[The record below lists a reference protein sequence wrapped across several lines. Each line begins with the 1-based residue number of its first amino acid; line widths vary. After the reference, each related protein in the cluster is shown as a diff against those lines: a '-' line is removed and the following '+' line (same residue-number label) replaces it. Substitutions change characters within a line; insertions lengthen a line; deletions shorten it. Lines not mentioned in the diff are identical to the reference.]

1 MNEQNGSR
9 KNVDYERSEQM
20 LYEVEIDQENKT
32 WKVLAKDAIR
42 TENGFQDKLVAVF
55 YSERELNIFIKVL
68 NQEW

>member
-1 MNEQNGSR
+1 
-9 KNVDYERSEQM
+9 M